1 MSGFPQGNEF
11 NQQPN
16 GYEPNNNG
24 GFNQNGGAYENTGT
38 PIDGN
43 NMENVPPG
51 GAAQPV
57 TNEAARTLWMGDLD
71 SWMDESFIK
80 TVFQNATGEQVSVK
94 IIRDRQSG

>member
-11 NQQPN
+11 NQPN
-16 GYEPNNNG
+16 GYEAPNNGN
-24 GFNQNGGAYENTGT
+24 FNQNGGGYENTGA
-38 PIDGN
+38 PNDNGN
-43 NMENVPPG
+43 NMDIVPS

-80 TVFQNATGEQVSVK
+80 TVFVNATGEGVSVK